1 MSSLG
6 RTLHDWWRRR
16 TVRFRLALWYAA
28 GGTLLTTLFAIA
40 IYTFVTGRIARP
52 LDYRLRQDLA
62 ELHAGLRIGSD
73 RSLRWH
79 GELLVEGSTPI
90 SDPPWFEVWDDQ
102 GQLVRRVWPFVE
114 TRAANLPGPP
124 SRTVGDGAVSVF
136 YVTPTL
142 RLRTLTVRVEV
153 PGAPSFWMLRLFSVH
168 ERYSDALE
176 DLRIIIA
183 VSLPIT
189 VALLVVGGHL
199 LTRRWLLPLDRMAA
213 EANRI
218 TVADLQRRLPVEN
231 PHDEFGRLA
240 QVFNFTL
247 DRLQNSFEA
256 LDRFV
261 SDASH
266 ELRTPLTTLRSVGE
280 VALRKSRT
288 VEEYRGII
296 GSMLEEVQRLQGLVE
311 RLLQLASAEGAG
323 HLIQRVPTALH
334 ELAAACVQELG
345 VLAEL
350 KRQRFVVA
358 GGPCTTVTDP
368 VLVRQ
373 ALQNLID
380 NAIKYSPEDSE
391 IRVVLGERDGH
402 AEIAVS
408 DEGPGIAEDDRP
420 QVLERFYRADRARGR
435 ATGGFGLGLAITKA
449 YLRSLGGTLEY
460 EPREPR
466 GSTFRLVLPRT
477 LPA

>member
-1 MSSLG
+1 MSAVG
-6 RTLHDWWRRR
+6 RTLHEWWRRR

-40 IYTFVTGRIARP
+40 IYSFVTGRIARP
-52 LDYRLRQDLA
+52 LDFHLREDLA
-62 ELHAGLRIGSD
+62 ELRRGLRISSD
-73 RSLRWH
+73 RTLHWQ
-79 GELLVEGSTPI
+79 GQLLTEGVAPQSE
-90 SDPPWFEVWDDQ
+90 PPWFEVWDHQ
-102 GQLVRRVWPFVE
+102 GQLVRRVWPFAE
-114 TRAANLPGPP
+114 TRATNLPGPP

-136 YVTPTL
+136 FVTPTL
-142 RLRTLTVRVEV
+142 RLRTLTVRAEV

-176 DLRIIIA
+176 DLRVIIA

-189 VALLVVGGHL
+189 VALLVIGGHL

-213 EANRI
+213 EANHI
-218 TVADLQRRLPVEN
+218 TVEDLQRRLPVDN

-240 QVFNFTL
+240 QVFNVTL

-261 SDASH
+261 ADASH

-280 VALRKSRT
+280 VALRKDRT
-288 VEEYRGII
+288 TGEYRSII

-323 HLIQRVPTALH
+323 QAVQRVPTAVH

-350 KRQRFVVA
+350 KQQRLVVA
-358 GGPCTTVTDP
+358 GGPCTAVTDP

-380 NAIKYSPEDSE
+380 NALKYGPEGSE
-391 IRVVLGERDGH
+391 VCVALQERDDH
-402 AEIAVS
+402 VEIAVS
-408 DEGPGIAEDDRP
+408 DEGPGISEADRA
-420 QVLERFYRADRARGR
+420 QVQERFYRADRARGR
-435 ATGGFGLGLAITKA
+435 DTGGFGLGLAITKA
-449 YLRSLGGTLEY
+449 YLRSLGGRLEY
-460 EPREPR
+460 EPRIPR
-466 GSTFRLVLPRT
+466 GSLFRLVLPRE
-477 LPA
+477 

>member
-1 MSSLG
+1 MSAAG
-6 RTLHDWWRRR
+6 RTLHEWWRRR

-28 GGTLLTTLFAIA
+28 GGTLLTTLFAIT

-52 LDYRLRQDLA
+52 LDYALRQDLA
-62 ELHAGLRIGSD
+62 ELHAGLRIASD
-73 RSLRWH
+73 RSLRWQ
-79 GELLVEGSTPI
+79 GDLLTEGVTPRTE
-90 SDPPWFEVWDDQ
+90 PPWFEVWDDQ
-102 GQLVRRVWPFVE
+102 GLLVRRVWPFAE

-136 YVTPTL
+136 YVAPTL

-153 PGAPSFWMLRLFSVH
+153 PGAPSFWMLRLFTVH

-183 VSLPIT
+183 ASLPVT
-189 VALLVVGGHL
+189 VALLVIGGHL

-218 TVADLQRRLPVEN
+218 SVDDLERRLPVEN
-231 PHDEFGRLA
+231 PHDELGRLA
-240 QVFNFTL
+240 QVFNITL

-288 VEEYRGII
+288 AEEYRTII

-311 RLLQLASAEGAG
+311 RLLQLASAEGGGQAV
-323 HLIQRVPTALH
+323 QRVPTALH
-334 ELAAACVQELG
+334 ELAAACVQELS

-350 KRQRFVVA
+350 KRQRLVVS
-358 GGPCTTVTDP
+358 GGPCHTVTDP

-380 NAIKYSPEDSE
+380 NAIKYGPEDSE
-391 IRVVLGERDGH
+391 IRIELGEQDGQL
-402 AEIAVS
+402 EIAVS
-408 DEGPGIAEDDRP
+408 DEGPGISDEDRA
-420 QVLERFYRADRARGR
+420 QVQERFYRADRARGR
-435 ATGGFGLGLAITKA
+435 DTGGFGLGLAITKA
-449 YLRSLGGTLEY
+449 YLRSLGGTLAH
-460 EPREPR
+460 EPRTPR
-466 GSTFRLVLPRT
+466 GSTFRLLLP
-477 LPA
+477 PPPSA